1 MMLLRNM
8 GSDVRAKNTY
18 GETALHIAARCGNRN
33 IVRLL
38 IARGFDLAD
47 TDNLGN
53 NALHWAAKG
62 QNPEIVLDLLESNP
76 NLVNNRCITWQSPLH
91 LATTWGNARVVQAL
105 LWRGAQA
112 QATDDFGMTP
122 LHCAAKQGD
131 TQIAEMILQDERVD
145 VNAEDHL
152 GRTPLYI
159 ACEWYNREVVDMLLR
174 IPGVSKRGLKDWHL
188 DPLAPS
194 SLEVRDPHGPGWE
207 LIRPPRPTNLKSR
220 NP

>member
-1 MMLLRNM
+1 MVRALLR
-8 GSDVRAKNTY
+8 G
-18 GETALHIAARCGNRN
+18 
-33 IVRLL
+33 
-38 IARGFDLAD
+38 
-47 TDNLGN
+47 
-53 NALHWAAKG
+53 
-62 QNPEIVLDLLESNP
+62 
-76 NLVNNRCITWQSPLH
+76 
-91 LATTWGNARVVQAL
+91 
-105 LWRGAQA
+105 GAQA

-122 LHCAAKQGD
+122 LHRAAKQ
-131 TQIAEMILQDERVD
+131 AEMILQDGRID

-174 IPGVSKRGLKDWHL
+174 IPGISKRGLKDLHL
-188 DPLAPS
+188 DPLTPS